1 MSIPVS
7 EELSEQLA
15 RDPAIRALNAQVL
28 ADQAWLHE
36 LLNET
41 LTRTIALAFAMPANE
56 LPGTIGN
63 ARTALP
69 PGARRFEP
77 CVVVRPMEPRG
88 EALISKAW
96 KARWSYGLFQ
106 CSSI

>member
-1 MSIPVS
+1 MSKPVS

-28 ADQAWLHE
+28 SDQALLRE

-41 LTRTIALAFAMPANE
+41 LTRTIALAFAVPANE

-69 PGARRFEP
+69 LVGRDFEP
-77 CVVVRPMEPRG
+77 YTVVRQPEPRG
-88 EALISKAW
+88 EALISVAW